1 MEKSVVYAAM
11 WLMLLQLGSYSFAHA
26 DEGAFENELGLSPTE
41 SINARKA
48 IVVWLECEEC
58 NEGELQAVLKLG
70 QLAVPTL
77 ANVLKEGPSPVKQEG
92 YRYRLLD
99 NYEAM
104 QKFLKARPK
113 PGPIN
118 ISFEAYLALNMEN
131 YITLYKVRAATA
143 LGKIGGINARNA
155 LKEAL
160 ASEQSDTV
168 TKTAK
173 EALANLE

>member
-1 MEKSVVYAAM
+1 MEKPYLYTAM
-11 WLMLLQLGSYSFAHA
+11 WLMVLQLGSYSFAHA
-26 DEGAFENELGLSPTE
+26 DEGAFANELGLNPTE
-41 SINARKA
+41 AVDARKA

-77 ANVLKEGPSPVKQEG
+77 ANVLKEGPSPVKREV

-99 NYEAM
+99 NYKTM
-104 QKFLKARPK
+104 QTFLRVRPNL
-113 PGPIN
+113 GPVN
-118 ISFEAYLALNMEN
+118 ISSEAYLALNIEN
-131 YITLYKVRAATA
+131 YVTLFKVRAATA

-160 ASEQSDTV
+160 VGEKNHTV
-168 TKTAK
+168 TKTVK
-173 EALANLE
+173 EALANM